1 MTLIVLTV
9 LIAARINLSSPGVA
23 DVALLSAGDKVRA
36 GSPATASWMQVA
48 LGLSQPFVTEPWIR
62 A

>member
-1 MTLIVLTV
+1 MSP
-9 LIAARINLSSPGVA
+9 SSRQA
-23 DVALLSAGDKVRA
+23 IRFALDP
-36 GSPATASWMQVA
+36 PATASWMQVA